1 MNLEGKTALVTGGTR
16 GIGRAISAKLVG
28 LGARVAAVYLRNRAA
43 AERTAGDLAR
53 PNREI
58 LLLKGDVGK
67 EEAVARMFEEVR
79 RAFGSLDILVS
90 NAAFG
95 VLKPVLDLETK
106 HWNWT
111 VEKNAG
117 AFLHLVRQA
126 VPLMKDRPGRIVGIT
141 SWGARRVLENYG
153 AVGASKAALE
163 ALARHLV
170 LELAPR
176 GITVNLV
183 CPGVVETAALKSFP
197 DPRGMV
203 DRARQATPGGRLVTA
218 DEVAGVV
225 ALLCSP
231 EASRIQGQT
240 IVVDGGASLLA

>member
-1 MNLEGKTALVTGGTR
+1 MTLEGKTALVTGGTR
-16 GIGRAISAKLVG
+16 GIGRAITAKLVG
-28 LGARVAAVYLRNRAA
+28 LGVRVAAVYLRNRSA
-43 AERTAGDLAR
+43 AEATARDLGR
-53 PNREI
+53 PSREI

-67 EEAVARMFEEVR
+67 EEAVGRMFEEVR
-79 RAFGSLDILVS
+79 RVFGTLDILIS

-95 VLKPVLDLETK
+95 VLKPVLALDLK

-111 VEKNAG
+111 MEKNAG

-126 VPLMKDRPGRIVGIT
+126 VPLMEGRPGRIVGIT
-141 SWGARRVLENYG
+141 SWGARRVLENYA
-153 AVGASKAALE
+153 AVGSSKAALE

-183 CPGVVETAALKSFP
+183 CPGVVETDALKSFP
-197 DPRGMV
+197 DPQGLV
-203 DRARQATPGGRLVTA
+203 GRARQATPGGRLVTA